1 MKVKEAIKEIEYL
14 IGDGV
19 VLEHIV
25 VDLPQESIEALKVAI
40 KACEKQIAK
49 KVVIY
54 SDDESADVYCP
65 NCNKCIGHNEMVY
78 DDFYYRGWIPMYCQE
93 CGQAIIW

>member
-25 VDLPQESIEALKVAI
+25 VDLPKESIEALKVGIAAL
-40 KACEKQIAK
+40 KKQIPK
-49 KVVIY
+49 RPLIWENKNYDSLVPN
-54 SDDESADVYCP
+54 DDWGYECP
-65 NCNKCIGHNEMVY
+65 WCGNQDIDYPEHHCV
-78 DDFYYRGWIPMYCQE
+78 
-93 CGQAIIW
+93 CGQALNWEE